1 MANFTRRAIKE
12 AFTSL
17 LEERPLNDITVKDI
31 VERCGINR
39 KTFYNHYRDI
49 IKEDAESIIQAY
61 PSVFSIVEGF
71 DAVIEFASR
80 RRRAILHIYRSVSW
94 DVFER
99 KLMQVCEYFV
109 RSYVDTAL
117 AQENISPEDRKTII
131 DYYKCVCFGLTVDW
145 LDSGMSE
152 QYMKSIRRIFLL
164 KRDMATEAAVL
175 LRDQV

>member
-39 KTFYNHYRDI
+39 NSFYYHYQDLPALIEEI
-49 IKEDAESIIQAY
+49 IK
-61 PSVFSIVEGF
+61 
-71 DAVIEFASR
+71 EFASR

-117 AQENISPEDRKTII
+117 AQEAISPEDRKTII